1 MSKRE
6 VILIRESLR
15 DSIIRDLTTVAC
27 FVAMIGI
34 GVWLDSSALQW
45 IGALLGFI
53 AIMSRSINM
62 MEKYRYSIEEAR
74 RRLDELERQ
83 A

>member
-6 VILIRESLR
+6 VILIRETLR
-15 DSIIRDLTTVAC
+15 DSVIRDLTTVIC

-45 IGALLGFI
+45 IGAFLGFI
-53 AIMSRSINM
+53 AIMSRSINL
-62 MEKYRYSIEEAR
+62 MEKSRYSIEEAR